1 MIALVATMQSPR
13 TLSAAAVTEG
23 LSFSL
28 SLQGLWYGVPPPA
41 HLNAN
46 HKYNRSRPI
55 GAAPAISCHILPSVP
70 YRFSPLLSM
79 TVLYQWKESFTV
91 RSSVL

>member
-1 MIALVATMQSPR
+1 MIALVATMQAPR

-28 SLQGLWYGVPPPA
+28 SLQGLWYGVPPPT

-46 HKYNRSRPI
+46 PKKQQEPPV
-55 GAAPAISCHILPSVP
+55 GAAPAISCPILLPVP

-79 TVLYQWKESFTV
+79 TVLYQRKESFTV